1 MKRMTT
7 RALALAG
14 VLSLSLAACGSGT
27 SGGTGGKPSVVTSFY
42 PIEFAA
48 QRIGAGLIEVSS
60 LTKPGAEPHDVEL
73 GAKDLAGLLEA
84 DLVVYSK
91 GFQPAVD
98 DAVEQVDPSK
108 VLEVSGAAHLDLAAT
123 QDDHAGQPTA
133 AQAAPSGNDPHFWLD
148 PQRYEAVAKAI
159 GDRLA
164 KNDPA
169 NAAAYAKNTDA
180 FVAELETLDGEFTKG
195 LASCRIK
202 TLVTSHAAFGYLANR
217 YGLRQIALLG
227 LAPET
232 EPTPRALASLVH
244 TVRESG
250 ATTVLTERLAS
261 PALADTVA
269 REAGA
274 STAVLDPLEGLTVS
288 ELDAGRTYFDVMR
301 GNLAVL
307 RKALGCT

>member
-1 MKRMTT
+1 MCVG
-7 RALALAG
+7 LAVIVAASGCGDGPAG
-14 VLSLSLAACGSGT
+14 DT
-27 SGGTGGKPSVVTSFY
+27 VVASFY
-42 PIEFAA
+42 PLAYAA
-48 QRIGAGLIEVSS
+48 ERVAGKDIRVTD
-60 LTKPGAEPHDVEL
+60 LTPPGAEPHDLEL
-73 GAKDLAGLLEA
+73 TARDIGRVRDAA
-84 DLVVYSK
+84 LVVYVGR
-91 GFQPAVD
+91 GFQPAVEDAIDGRSGPSLDVLD
-98 DAVEQVDPSK
+98 DTSPLRVGGG
-108 VLEVSGAAHLDLAAT
+108 L
-123 QDDHAGQPTA
+123 
-133 AQAAPSGNDPHFWLD
+133 DPHVWLD
-148 PQRYEAVAKAI
+148 PIRYASVARAI
-159 GDRLA
+159 ARALG
-164 KNDPA
+164 DPA
-169 NAAAYAKNTDA
+169 AADPLASR
-180 FVAELETLDGEFTKG
+180 LRTLDGEYRRG
-195 LASCRIK
+195 LARCARR

>member
-202 TLVTSHAAFGYLANR
+202 TLVTSHAAFGYLAQR
-217 YGLRQIALLG
+217 YGFEQHGISG
-227 LAPET
+227 LSPET
-232 EPTPRALASLVH
+232 EPSASTLKQVAELIRAKGVTTIYQETLVDPHFAQTVATATRASL
-244 TVRESG
+244 
-250 ATTVLTERLAS
+250 AT
-261 PALADTVA
+261 
-269 REAGA
+269 
-274 STAVLDPLEGLTVS
+274 LDPIEGITTES
-288 ELDAGRTYFDVMR
+288 AGKDYFEVMR
-301 GNLAVL
+301 SNLATL
-307 RKALGCT
+307 EKGQECT